1 MITPILLAGALG
13 THQGPHCEIF
23 SQNFAKVVACE
34 RADGTL
40 RSFEHR
46 SVDWRVRFY
55 VRYWEMP
62 CGEFPTVEEAYV
74 FHVVT
79 NDLYAD
85 ADLTDAD
92 RLQIRSMM
100 FDQTVHCR

>member
-1 MITPILLAGALG
+1 MTHLVLAAAMHFERSTRCSTLAANITKAA
-13 THQGPHCEIF
+13 
-23 SQNFAKVVACE
+23 ACE

-40 RSFEHR
+40 RTFKNR
-46 SVDWRVRFY
+46 AIDWRVRYF

-79 NDLYAD
+79 NDLYND
-85 ADLTDAD
+85 ADLTDTD
-92 RLQIRSMM
+92 RLQIRSLM
-100 FDQTVHCR
+100 FEGRVHCP